1 MILSKK
7 WEFDKDEKL
16 VCVKRKEVKVKIAA
30 LKTHVHCAQFREPSI
45 LTSPDKLSA
54 CSSCARACMHEAVH
68 QHSSIISL
76 DFCSVCYCWSY
87 TVMSSF
93 WCRQHRRESEAGDQ
107 TAPVQLGGGY
117 QVPGKIWHKLY
128 R

>member
-1 MILSKK
+1 MG
-7 WEFDKDEKL
+7 
-16 VCVKRKEVKVKIAA
+16 
-30 LKTHVHCAQFREPSI
+30 TREI
-45 LTSPDKLSA
+45 EIISPKFVL
-54 CSSCARACMHEAVH
+54 AVV
-68 QHSSIISL
+68 ISL